1 MEYQGNLIKMSSKL
15 NGNNVSYF
23 LTLDEDEIDMTQLL
37 DKGLKL
43 TYQNK
48 INCIKCGKETKKSFG
63 QGFCYP
69 CFTTAPEADECV
81 LRPERCKAHLGI
93 SRDLEWSEDHC
104 LQPHIVYLAV
114 SGGLKV
120 GVTRRSQV
128 PTRWIDQGA
137 ERVVRVCEVPN
148 RHIAG
153 VVEKFLMN
161 HFADKTNWKKMVSH
175 ETLPEIDLKAE
186 KQKAIELLPAELKQ
200 YALSKDDDEG
210 FDFSYPV
217 KQWPE
222 KPVQHNFDKET
233 VIEGNLKGIRGQY
246 LIFDTQRVLNVRKFS
261 GYKIQLT
268 LDTI

>member
-1 MEYQGNLIKMSSKL
+1 MEYHGNLIKMSSKL
-15 NGNNVSYF
+15 DGNNVSYS
-23 LTLDEDEIDMTQLL
+23 LNLDEDEIDMAQLL

-63 QGFCYP
+63 QGFCYQ

-93 SRDLEWSEDHC
+93 SRDIKWSEDHC

-120 GVTRRSQV
+120 GVTRLSQV

-137 ERVVRVCEVPN
+137 ERAVRVCEVPN

-153 VVEKFLMN
+153 VVEKFLMS
-161 HFADKTNWKKMVSH
+161 HFGDKTNWKKMITNES
-175 ETLPEIDLKAE
+175 LAEIDLRAE
-186 KQKAIELLPAELKQ
+186 KQRAIELLPAELKQ
-200 YALSKDDDEG
+200 YALAKDDEV

-217 KQWPE
+217 KEWPE
-222 KPVQHNFDKET
+222 KPVQHNFENET
-233 VIEGNLKGIRGQY
+233 GIEGKLKGIRGQY
-246 LIFDTQRVLNVRKFS
+246 LIFDAQRVLNVRKFS
-261 GYKIQLT
+261 GYRIQLM
-268 LDTI
+268 LETI